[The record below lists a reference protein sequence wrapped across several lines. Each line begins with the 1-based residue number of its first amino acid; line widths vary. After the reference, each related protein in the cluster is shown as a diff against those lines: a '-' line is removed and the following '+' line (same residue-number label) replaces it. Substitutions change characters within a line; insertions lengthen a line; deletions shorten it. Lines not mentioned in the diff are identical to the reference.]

1 MPTLRRAGTTSVI
14 TLATVGVSC
23 AVAYLSVPHLGA
35 LKGWDFWNLPVW
47 RQQLHEAYQRRAD
60 LNAYEEWIAQRSEN
74 ANHIA
79 RKLLYG
85 YPLAAATEDMMLLF
99 HDDAA
104 MPVFLDHYYAKEPT
118 RRHRYARHTID
129 RALRFVD
136 HDTPQRQSVLARL
149 NAEYATFDASPPAPA
164 EPPR

>member
-1 MPTLRRAGTTSVI
+1 LNG
-14 TLATVGVSC
+14 
-23 AVAYLSVPHLGA
+23 H
-35 LKGWDFWNLPVW
+35 GWDFWNLPIW
-47 RQQLHEAYQRRAD
+47 RQQLHEAHQRRAD
-60 LNAYEEWIAQRSEN
+60 LEAYEEWIAQRSEN

-79 RKLLYG
+79 RKLLHG

-99 HDDAA
+99 QDDTA

-129 RALRFVD
+129 RALRFVE
-136 HDTPQRQSVLARL
+136 HDALQRQTILTQL
-149 NAEYATFDASPPAPA
+149 NAEYATLDASPPAPA